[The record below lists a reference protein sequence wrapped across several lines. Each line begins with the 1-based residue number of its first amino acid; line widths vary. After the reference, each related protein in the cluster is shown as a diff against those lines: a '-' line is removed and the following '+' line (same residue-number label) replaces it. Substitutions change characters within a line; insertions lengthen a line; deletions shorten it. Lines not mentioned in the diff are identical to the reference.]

1 MTTWLSRSGVLGLL
15 VSLALAPHAV
25 AAGGVPPPKAPT
37 FALSTDAR
45 VLAGEPGQVLH
56 GAVLVRNLTGHPVAV
71 RLQAADIRNATNGN
85 ADFVSTPLS
94 GAGRWLHITVSTL
107 RLLARAT
114 GRVTYTVSVP
124 PTATG
129 ASHYAGIVAVDVADL
144 ARGPAPRKA
153 KRTSFTFKR
162 INRQAL
168 PLTVRLPGPLS
179 HRLVL
184 RSVKLSVQPA
194 GAGLLLGIVPRG
206 SELIP
211 TTDVDLRVSRGLRTV
226 LTYSASLGQLFPDST
241 LDYRIPWEG
250 RPTEGTYHVVGVI
263 RPEGAPAVTIDR
275 TVAFTADNSKELE
288 HETPPGPQPPALPL
302 WMWMVLA
309 AAGTLLT
316 VALLA
321 VWRLKRELAAQAR

>member
-1 MTTWLSRSGVLGLL
+1 MSMWLSRSGVLGLL
-15 VSLALAPHAV
+15 VSLALAPPA
-25 AAGGVPPPKAPT
+25 AAGAVPPPKAPT

-45 VLAGEPGQVLH
+45 VLSGKPGRVLH
-56 GAVLVRNLTGHPVAV
+56 GAVLVRNLTRHPVAV

-85 ADFVSTPLS
+85 ADFVSTNPS
-94 GAGRWLHITVSTL
+94 GAGRWLHLSVSTL
-107 RLLARAT
+107 RLLAGGT
-114 GRVTYTVSVP
+114 GRVTYTVSIP
-124 PTATG
+124 ASATG
-129 ASHYAGIVAVDVADL
+129 ASHYAGIVAVDRADL
-144 ARGPAPRKA
+144 ARAPAPRRA

-168 PLTVRLPGPLS
+168 PLTVRLPGPRS

-194 GAGLLLGIVPRG
+194 GAGLVLGIVPRG

-211 TTDVDLRVSRGLRTV
+211 RTDLDLRVSRGLRTI
-226 LTYSASLGQLFPDST
+226 LTHSASLGQLFPDST

-263 RPEGAPAVTIDR
+263 RPEGAPAVRIDR
-275 TVAFTADNSKELE
+275 TVTFTADSSEELE
-288 HETPPGPQPPALPL
+288 RETPPGPQAPALPL
-302 WMWMVLA
+302 WMWIVLG

-316 VALLA
+316 VALMA
-321 VWRLKRELAAQAR
+321 VWRLKRQVAAQS